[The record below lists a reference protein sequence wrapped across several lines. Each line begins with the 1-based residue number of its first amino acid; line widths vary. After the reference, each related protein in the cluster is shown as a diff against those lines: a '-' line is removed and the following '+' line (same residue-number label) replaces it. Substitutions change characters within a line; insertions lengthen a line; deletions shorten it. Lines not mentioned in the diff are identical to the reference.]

1 MVASGGGSSWSVPKL
16 STQRFTSSM
25 ATNGPPASACSTAL
39 RMASTCQAFSLMYE
53 DSASPAMLLVLRPM
67 FSARASSCSLVSR
80 EVRTVMVTVLS
91 LLLALV
97 LICVQLNT
105 TAGVLQG
112 QHLSPPYSKAI
123 TGRLLLCA
131 GA

>member
-1 MVASGGGSSWSVPKL
+1 
-16 STQRFTSSM
+16 
-25 ATNGPPASACSTAL
+25 
-39 RMASTCQAFSLMYE
+39 
-53 DSASPAMLLVLRPM
+53 M

-105 TAGVLQG
+105 TADVPQG

-131 GA
+131 GAALTKIYSLITWIADWRRWVVLLLICLALAKASWSCFAENY

>member
-1 MVASGGGSSWSVPKL
+1 
-16 STQRFTSSM
+16 
-25 ATNGPPASACSTAL
+25 
-39 RMASTCQAFSLMYE
+39 
-53 DSASPAMLLVLRPM
+53 M

-105 TAGVLQG
+105 TADVLQG

-123 TGRLLLCA
+123 TGRLLACA
-131 GA
+131 GAALMKIYSLITWIADWRRWVVLVLICLRAAKEHSARFAENY